1 LTVKLYKKDELFS
14 ARDEKLFES
23 MKLSNHC
30 LYHLLPQQRNVGHNL
45 RNRGHSFELIVHN
58 YKSTR
63 SCFVVSYLV
72 RLFVNICVCRML
84 IKPFTYLLTY
94 SIYLCDADIH
104 FYCWIDNIMLSVTI
118 SVTFVTKSGD

>member
-1 LTVKLYKKDELFS
+1 VWSGYLNVECVNTIQKLLNKAYKWGLTVKLYKKDELFS

-63 SCFVVSYLV
+63 SCFVVRTLFDYL
-72 RLFVNICVCRML
+72 
-84 IKPFTYLLTY
+84 
-94 SIYLCDADIH
+94 
-104 FYCWIDNIMLSVTI
+104 
-118 SVTFVTKSGD
+118 